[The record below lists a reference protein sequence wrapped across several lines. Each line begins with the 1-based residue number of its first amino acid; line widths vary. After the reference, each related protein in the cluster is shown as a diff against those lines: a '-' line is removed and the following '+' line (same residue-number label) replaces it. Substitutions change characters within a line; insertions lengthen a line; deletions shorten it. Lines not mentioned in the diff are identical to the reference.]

1 MIKVDLMGLC
11 LCALSSNEIGF
22 QCYVRSPKSADR
34 HQLKNKNESF
44 RRINLMPRGMRLNKV
59 GDTERTKKPFNLYW
73 GGCFGFGRTRR
84 HQQRI
89 DAWPEHVRSERGEWS
104 RRWGSKW
111 TRYGNILISVFR
123 RHLLKQKAATDDK
136 KTTAMTPATL
146 SLTDWLVHRHLIEA
160 CEHYGITSLPIKYVN
175 LNSIVRKFSRQ
186 KVIRTNCHSNRR
198 RPLSGDWMVIKD
210 LSGIVSV
217 GRWGLALSEVDN
229 QHNKIHSNKLNTRSI
244 DPIESPRITP
254 DHLLLQTPS
263 IRNWTGM
270 WVSQVS
276 DHWSVT

>member
-1 MIKVDLMGLC
+1 
-11 LCALSSNEIGF
+11 
-22 QCYVRSPKSADR
+22 
-34 HQLKNKNESF
+34 
-44 RRINLMPRGMRLNKV
+44 MPRGMRLNKV
-59 GDTERTKKPFNLYW
+59 GDTERNGQRNRSIFIGVVASDSEERDDISNESVHDLSTW
-73 GGCFGFGRTRR
+73 EARR
-84 HQQRI
+84 
-89 DAWPEHVRSERGEWS
+89 VNG
-104 RRWGSKW
+104 RWGSKW

-123 RHLLKQKAATDDK
+123 RHLLKQKAAADDK